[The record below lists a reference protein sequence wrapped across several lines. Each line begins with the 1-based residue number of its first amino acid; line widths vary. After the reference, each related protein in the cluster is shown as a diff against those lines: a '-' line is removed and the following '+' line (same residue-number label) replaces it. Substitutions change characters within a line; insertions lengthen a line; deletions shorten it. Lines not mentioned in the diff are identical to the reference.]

1 MSVKGAAVK
10 RLFFISSIIKITTIL
25 VPLGTIVPRQAV
37 ECVARN
43 PCLKW
48 LIYNPSPVRTTEITS
63 VVPSAL

>member
-10 RLFFISSIIKITTIL
+10 RLFFISSILKITTIL
-25 VPLGTIVPRQAV
+25 VPLGTIVPRQV

-63 VVPSAL
+63 VAPSAL